1 MEEGMLAPLSVANW
15 SVFLNCMN
23 EQNYDLNVLVLYSG
37 GFEKNPSREPE
48 MTCSNRTVCMYAEY
62 MYLQKNWLAELKC

>member
-23 EQNYDLNVLVLYSG
+23 EQNYDLNVLVLCSG
-37 GFEKNPSREPE
+37 GFEKNPSKEPE
-48 MTCSNRTVCMYAEY
+48 MMYSVHVCRVHVFTKK
-62 MYLQKNWLAELKC
+62 LIG

>member
-15 SVFLNCMN
+15 SVLLNCMN
-23 EQNYDLNVLVLYSG
+23 EQNYDLNVLALCSG

-48 MTCSNRTVCMYAEY
+48 MTCSNRTVCMYVEY